1 MLINHQ
7 REKLLNAIVYFS
19 ENTSLCGIVKLFKL
33 LYFLDF
39 EHYQKTGRSVT
50 GLDYYAWKMGP
61 VPEELYEELPVP
73 EPDLAEKVKVTPVQ
87 TRFDNPMFLIES
99 KAQFDPSHF
108 TRRELDLLKSLVV
121 RYELSNADEMIEA
134 THVETL
140 PWHRVYKVEQ
150 QRRGIIP
157 YAYALSPDEEELIRD
172 LEAEHK
178 EIVEAYDD
186 SGNDTTRPP
195 FHVQ

>member
-39 EHYQKTGRSVT
+39 EHYQQTGRSVT

-61 VPEELYEELPVP
+61 VPEELYEEMPLP
-73 EPDLAEKVKVTPVQ
+73 EPDLAEKVKVTPVK
-87 TRFDNPMFLIES
+87 TRFDNPMFLIEPKS
-99 KAQFDPSHF
+99 KFDPSHF
-108 TRRELDLLKSLVV
+108 TRRELALLHSLAD
-121 RYELSNADEMIEA
+121 RYAMSNGNEMIEA

-140 PWHRVYKVEQ
+140 PWHKVYNVEGN
-150 QRRGIIP
+150 RRGHIP
-157 YAYALSPDEEELIRD
+157 YEYALSGEDADLIRE
-172 LEAEHK
+172 LESEHK
-178 EIVEAYDD
+178 EIVEAYNE
-186 SGNDTTRPP
+186 SGNDTSRPTV
-195 FHVQ
+195 HVQ